1 LERALSEPSFSGIPK
16 HQYVIRLA
24 LGSDLAAVQALD
36 SECFPEGSL
45 DLQPAAE
52 GELEDGILQGSTFVA
67 ENSGRVV
74 GMIQFDRADPANWE
88 LLALAITQSFRGTGL
103 GKLLMEKL
111 SSEIGASKRPVSVT
125 CVTSPN
131 NIPMQQLL
139 ERFAFTKSQ
148 LLIDYFGPNKHRL
161 RYELKASMESEA

>member
-1 LERALSEPSFSGIPK
+1 MSELSFSGIPK

-24 LGSDLAAVQALD
+24 LGSDLAAVSALD

-52 GELEDGILQGSTFVA
+52 GELEGGILKGSTFVA

-74 GMIQFDRADPANWE
+74 GMIQFDRTDPANWE
-88 LLALAITQSFRGTGL
+88 LLALAITQDFRGKGL
-103 GKLLMEKL
+103 GKLLMDKL
-111 SSEIGASKRPVSVT
+111 SSEIRTSRWPVAVT

-139 ERFAFTKSQ
+139 EKFAFAKSE
-148 LLIDYFGPNKHRL
+148 LLIDHFGANKHRL
-161 RYELKASMESEA
+161 RYELKASLGSEA